1 MTPAA
6 TQPIPTFIAARIATV
21 APSCVCLQ
29 G

>member
-6 TQPIPTFIAARIATV
+6 TQSISTLIAARIATV
-21 APSCVCLQ
+21 APGCVCLQ

>member
-6 TQPIPTFIAARIATV
+6 IKSISTIIAARIATV
-21 APSCVCLQ
+21 APGCVCLQ